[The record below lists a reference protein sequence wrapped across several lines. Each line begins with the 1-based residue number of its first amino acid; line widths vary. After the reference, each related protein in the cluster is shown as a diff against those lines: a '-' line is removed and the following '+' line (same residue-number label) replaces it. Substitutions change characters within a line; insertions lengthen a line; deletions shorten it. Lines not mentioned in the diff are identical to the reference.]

1 MKSRAAKRIE
11 RKFAAEAKA
20 APLPAGDARA
30 LEAEVAAR
38 KAARERENAR
48 LLAQAEAKVARLRE
62 RLAGPA
68 EEARQEASVAV
79 AGPEILRALQG
90 MQGLVPRR
98 TEAELR
104 ANALRTEIFPRMERW
119 GFAARYQTEIL
130 DWRCD
135 AQRRVFEECLRR
147 LCGVG
152 AVVALIGERGA
163 GKTTIAAQLAL
174 ARAWEEHRAI
184 YAGEPVR
191 MGTFFYRKATDLVR
205 RLKPLYA
212 NFGSIETDRLE
223 ASLRALCS
231 VDVLVIDEMHDLSE
245 LAVREAMLI
254 DLVDRRYSARKD
266 TLLISNQ
273 TPAEWDDAQTG
284 TPASIRSRIEEH
296 GCVMTCEWGSWRAN
310 GGRGEF
316 GARARMPAF

>member
-1 MKSRAAKRIE
+1 VKARKRIE
-11 RKFAAEAKA
+11 REFAAQAKA
-20 APLPAGDARA
+20 VPLPVGVDAA
-30 LEAEVAAR
+30 KLEAEVAAR
-38 KAARERENAR
+38 KQALERENGELIAK
-48 LLAQAEAKVARLRE
+48 AEAEVARLRA
-62 RLAGPA
+62 RLAGGT
-68 EEARQEASVAV
+68 EMEAKEPEVARV
-79 AGPEILRALQG
+79 GAEILRTLEGLQAKA
-90 MQGLVPRR
+90 PRR
-98 TEAELR
+98 TETELR
-104 ANALRTEIFPRMERW
+104 ANTLRTEIFPKLERW
-119 GFAARYQTEIL
+119 GFAQRYQAEL
-130 DWRCD
+130 GEWRCD
-135 AQRRVFEECLRR
+135 PQRRVFEECRRR

-163 GKTTIAAQLAL
+163 GKTTIAAQLAME
-174 ARAWEEHRAI
+174 RAWREHRAI

-212 NFGSIETDRLE
+212 NFGSIDAERLE

-254 DLVDRRYSARKD
+254 DVIDRRYSARKD

-273 TPAEWDDAQTG
+273 TPAEWDAQ
-284 TPASIRSRIEEH
+284 TPASIASRIEEH
-296 GCVMTCEWGSWRAN
+296 GCVMACEWGSWRAN

-316 GARARMPAF
+316 SAQAARAFF

>member
-1 MKSRAAKRIE
+1 VKSRAAKRIE
-11 RKFAAEAKA
+11 REFAAEAKRA
-20 APLPAGDARA
+20 RLPVGDAAA
-30 LEAEVAAR
+30 LEAEVTAR
-38 KAARERENAR
+38 KAARERENAE
-48 LLAQAEAKVARLRE
+48 LLARAEAELARLRE
-62 RLAGPA
+62 RLAGPSEVAGPA
-68 EEARQEASVAV
+68 EDVAV
-79 AGPEILRALQG
+79 AGPEILQALRG
-90 MQGLVPRR
+90 MQSLAPRR
-98 TEAELR
+98 SADELR
-104 ANALRTEIFPRMERW
+104 ANTLRTEIFPRLERW
-119 GFAARYQTEIL
+119 GFAARYQCEIS

-135 AQRRVFEECLRR
+135 SQRRVFEECRRR

-184 YAGEPVR
+184 YAGESVR

-212 NFGSIETDRLE
+212 NFGSIDADRLE
-223 ASLRALCS
+223 ASLRALCA

-245 LAVREAMLI
+245 LAVREALLI

-296 GCVMTCEWGSWRAN
+296 GCVMPCEWGSWRAN

-316 GARARMPAF
+316 GDLARRSAF